1 MTDML
6 RYGKIWVGR
15 VGDSLLALQIYLQ
28 PNKSYTLKLHKTALV
43 FLKSGIKSFVVRQ
56 STQ

>member
-1 MTDML
+1 ML